1 MRNFI
6 ICMILLAASVFAQPK
21 FERTNSAPG
30 EFSRYGFGARGI
42 GMGNSISALKNGNI
56 SSYYNPALVVFQKD
70 NHTSISGAALSHDR
84 MLNSLGFTRRFEFFA
99 KDDTTENRKPRST
112 AGISAGIINFGISN
126 IDGRDNQGLK
136 TKDLSVSENQ
146 FFLAFANKFS
156 EKISAGVAVKFYY
169 FDFYDKATSNTLGF
183 DIGIVYTY
191 SDNLSFAAV
200 IQDLNASY
208 KWDTSE
214 LYGNSGTTTTD
225 RFPLAKKFGAAYKF
239 ADIPLCIT
247 AEYEFNNMERKMLRF
262 GGEYALI
269 PELTLRAGLDKWH
282 IKNSDE
288 SSVPSFGFSYNFE
301 LAGLQP
307 GIDYAVAPE
316 QFSGGLRHYF
326 GISINF

>member
-1 MRNFI
+1 MI
-6 ICMILLAASVFAQPK
+6 IMAVSVMAQPQM
-21 FERTNSAPG
+21 ERTNSAPG

-42 GMGNSISALKNGNI
+42 AMGNSISALKSGNLT
-56 SSYYNPALVVFQKD
+56 SYYNPALVVFQKD
-70 NHTSISGAALSHDR
+70 NHTSLSGAALSYDR

-99 KDDTTENRKPRST
+99 KDDTSENRKPRST
-112 AGISAGIINFGISN
+112 AGISAGIINFGISA

-136 TKDLSVSENQ
+136 TEDLSVSENQ

-169 FDFYDKATSNTLGF
+169 YDLYDKATTNSLGF

-200 IQDLNASY
+200 IQDINSSY

-225 RFPLAKKFGAAYKF
+225 RFPVAKKFSFAYKF
-239 ADIPLCIT
+239 ADLPVYMT
-247 AEYEFNNMERKMLRF
+247 AEYEFNNMERKLLRF
-262 GGEYALI
+262 GGEYNII

-288 SSVPSFGFSYNFE
+288 SSLPSFGFSYNFE
-301 LAGLQP
+301 LAGIRS
-307 GIDYAVAPE
+307 GVEYAVLPE
-316 QFSGGLRHYF
+316 QFSGSLRHFF
-326 GISINF
+326 GISLNF